1 MTGFIAILALSA
13 TLGGVGGLKAVRAHE
28 VLQAAGHFGEWD
40 TKYRPDSALVPHAGI
55 TIEVGSLP
63 AGIGARTLRSRV
75 VISQWAEPELH
86 PRLVAHELGHIYFER
101 ACPSVLLS
109 RGGAFLSESFAQWA
123 SRDHLRIGR
132 GAAGDDGIYASQA
145 IQWLQEQGMQKLPDP
160 ATLDRQVA
168 RVLIT
173 QRTNEQESR
182 LDGFWRSFFSACRA
196 IAGVSGEAQESSP
209 AEALLKLLTG
219 ATPGFGREKPDFA
232 YLDDLTGD
240 ITTSL
245 GRMLP
250 HSSDSTQRYPVAS
263 HLKPV
268 LVALASESRRE
279 IPLGAG
285 TLWECLNIPGFKNH
299 VGPRLDWREALLGSC
314 NGFFTGDASL
324 IRGDS
329 VLATRWREF
338 WLSVGAS
345 RDLADA
351 SAVQE
356 AIGLLPGA
364 TVSLRE
370 VLGAYR
376 RLHRLQFRG
385 APAGSLVI
393 DTLRST
399 ASRGTLAG
407 LPDSDWFLQSDI
419 ALKSGTV
426 RDSQGRPEHGW
437 IVAIGPRGREG
448 FPAWYAA
455 IHQQGASPSQLLG
468 EFRARLASR
477 FKGTAASHPQ
487 SLSVQLG
494 SVVAE
499 ERLAIGCQEGGLMI
513 SRSERDW
520 SFLGPGQFLEAP
532 RLSRG
537 DQASCASGPILLRSP
552 DFKTGVETAHGR
564 ERAYPGRQVTWV
576 ARERVGPQAG
586 PIKRA
591 RLGSRLVLETAADSY
606 VGDVIAAEFPEGREA
621 TLGVLARAVYLNAIR
636 GGTHRH
642 PAQGAV
648 CDSTHCQVYLG
659 RSAVAEARKRR
670 IERAVSALPAGGMGR
685 SRTGKWFPFSLG
697 GRAAWQK
704 VVALEDINRLLN
716 VGTDAFAV
724 SRELERRIKD
734 PVSCERIRN
743 ALKLSSCPREV
754 HGSPQGIRFSGV
766 GQGHG
771 AGLDLIR
778 AEELA
783 QEGRSAEEIWEQ
795 AYPGH

>member
-1 MTGFIAILALSA
+1 MKGFIALIALSA
-13 TLGGVGGLKAVRAHE
+13 TLEGLGGIRAVRAQE

-40 TKYRPDSALVPHAGI
+40 AKYRSSFQPLSHAGI

-63 AGIGARTLRSRV
+63 RGIGARTLRSRV
-75 VISQWAEPELH
+75 VISQLAEPELH
-86 PRLVAHELGHIYFER
+86 PRLVAHELGHVYFER
-101 ACPSVLLS
+101 ACPSALVS
-109 RGGAFLSESFAQWA
+109 RGGAFLSESYAQWA

-145 IQWLQEQGMQKLPDP
+145 IQWLQAQGMQKLPDP
-160 ATLDRQVA
+160 ANLDRQVA

-173 QRTNEQESR
+173 QRTAEQESR
-182 LDGFWRSFFSACRA
+182 LDEFWRSFFSACRG
-196 IAGVSGEAQESSP
+196 IAGVSGELQESSP

-219 ATPGFGREKPDFA
+219 ATPGFGREEPDFA

-240 ITTSL
+240 ITNSL

-250 HSSDSTQRYPVAS
+250 HSSDPTQRYPVAS

-285 TLWECLNIPGFKNH
+285 ALWECLKIPGFKNH

-314 NGFFTGDASL
+314 NGFFTGEASL
-324 IRGDS
+324 IRWDAALS
-329 VLATRWREF
+329 TRWREF

-345 RDLADA
+345 RDLAGA
-351 SAVQE
+351 SSVQE

-385 APAGSLVI
+385 APAGSQVI
-393 DTLRST
+393 DTLRNT

-437 IVAIGPRGREG
+437 IVAIGPRGQEG

-455 IHQQGASPSQLLG
+455 THQQGASPSQLLG
-468 EFRARLASR
+468 EFRARLTSR
-477 FKGTAASHPQ
+477 LKETEASHPE
-487 SLSVQLG
+487 SLRVQLG
-494 SVVAE
+494 TVVAE
-499 ERLAIGCQEGGLMI
+499 ERLAIGCREGGLMI
-513 SRSERDW
+513 SRSESDW
-520 SFLGPGQFLEAP
+520 NFLDAGQFLEAHA
-532 RLSRG
+532 LSQG
-537 DQASCASGPILLRSP
+537 DRVSCSSGLILLRSP
-552 DFKTGVETAHGR
+552 DFKIGIETPHGR

-576 ARERVGPQAG
+576 VRERVGSQTG

-591 RLGSRLVLETAADSY
+591 RLGSRLVLETAAESY
-606 VGDVIAAEFPEGREA
+606 VRDVIAAEFPEGREA
-621 TLGVLARAVYLNAIR
+621 TLGALARAVYLNAIR

-659 RSAVAEARKRR
+659 RTSGSEALLGR
-670 IERAVSALPAGGMGR
+670 IERAVSALQAGGMGH
-685 SRTGKWFPFSLG
+685 SRTAKWFPFSLG
-697 GRAAWQK
+697 GRSAWQK
-704 VVALEDINRLLN
+704 VVALNNINRLLN
-716 VGTDAFAV
+716 VGTDALAV
-724 SRELERRIKD
+724 SRELERRLKE

-743 ALKLSSCPREV
+743 ALKLPSCPEKADAV
-754 HGSPQGIRFSGV
+754 AGGVQFSGA

-771 AGLDLIR
+771 AGLDLLR

-783 QEGRSAEEIWEQ
+783 QEGRSAEEIWER
-795 AYPGH
+795 AYPGP